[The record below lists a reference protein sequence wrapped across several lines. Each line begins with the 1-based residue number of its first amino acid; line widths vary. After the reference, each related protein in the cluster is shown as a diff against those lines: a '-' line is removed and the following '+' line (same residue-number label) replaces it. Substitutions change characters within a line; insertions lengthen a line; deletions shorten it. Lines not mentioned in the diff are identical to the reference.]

1 MMTSQPSLIQ
11 LADQHAKEAERL
23 LNKRW
28 GWINDTLN
36 AQVHATL
43 AVYYPDEAHRST
55 VERREDT

>member
-1 MMTSQPSLIQ
+1 MMNSQPNLIH

-28 GWINDTLN
+28 GWLNDTLN

-43 AVYYPDEAHRST
+43 AVYYLDEARRST

>member
-1 MMTSQPSLIQ
+1 MNNEAELTR

-23 LNKRW
+23 LKKRL

-43 AVYYPDEAHRST
+43 AVYYSGEARRSIGGP
-55 VERREDT
+55 REDT